1 MASLSQQLREA
12 LAKMTPPE
20 LYAVNGASAKN
31 GGSVYSILEILPFFL
46 TEHEALQRKAD
57 AGEALLVCVDNHSCD
72 GQGDCWVSMD
82 AFVTAYHEA
91 TKLPDV

>member
-1 MASLSQQLREA
+1 MNESSLSQQLRKAIEA
-12 LAKMTPPE
+12 AEKAHHEPGWVSPE
-20 LYAVNGASAKN
+20 VMLSQETACA
-31 GGSVYSILEILPFFL
+31 LL